1 MDDISA
7 ENNAAIYKPSE
18 SDEVL
23 KLEKQYSSLIHSC
36 LPGYDDKS
44 KDDRSTGDLC
54 KDSNISHKFNKESSK
69 FQNKLEANPFDYQL
83 KSSREVKP
91 KSEGKSAP
99 RVSEKSKFSI
109 GMSAAKSKESCKS
122 LAKPQ
127 STKNTRSQ
135 KFQFQPA
142 TTLPTPDIYNEKPRL
157 SGNVTQG
164 S

>member
-1 MDDISA
+1 MA
-7 ENNAAIYKPSE
+7 EKNLKPVLDAI
-18 SDEVL
+18 
-23 KLEKQYSSLIHSC
+23 Q
-36 LPGYDDKS
+36 
-44 KDDRSTGDLC
+44 
-54 KDSNISHKFNKESSK
+54 NITDTQSK

-135 KFQFQPA
+135 KFQF
-142 TTLPTPDIYNEKPRL
+142 
-157 SGNVTQG
+157 
-164 S
+164 